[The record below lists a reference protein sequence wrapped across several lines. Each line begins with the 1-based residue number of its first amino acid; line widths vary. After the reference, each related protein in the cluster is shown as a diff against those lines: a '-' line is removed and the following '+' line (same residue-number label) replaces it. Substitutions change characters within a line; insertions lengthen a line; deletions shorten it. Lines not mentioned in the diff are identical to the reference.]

1 MFPVTNFLKN
11 QYAVTAKISTIIN
24 LLRRNAMP
32 IGQLHN
38 KILHGK
44 FVGNCI
50 CIDSYL
56 LRVRALAHAHVCPHV
71 RVRVF
76 VGTFQRRARPG
87 VWAVVDTHYIIII
100 YKIMLY
106 ITVRGERL
114 GLRCK
119 SLFGVSIPS
128 AHVYFT

>member
-11 QYAVTAKISTIIN
+11 QYAVTAKIPTIIN
-24 LLRRNAMP
+24 LLRRNAMA

-38 KILHGK
+38 KILHG
-44 FVGNCI
+44 NCI
-50 CIDSYL
+50 EIAGSYL

-87 VWAVVDTHYIIII
+87 VWA
-100 YKIMLY
+100 
-106 ITVRGERL
+106 RL
-114 GLRCK
+114 
-119 SLFGVSIPS
+119 S
-128 AHVYFT
+128 